1 MAAGLLTPITEAL
14 FGSVDNSQY
23 LQAFAQ
29 EQLQAE
35 MARRREAEA
44 YAKQQAF
51 SQYLTSVLNGTAP
64 SMAQMQLSQGL
75 QQQAQQQQSM
85 AAGIGGA
92 GNALARYGAAANYGT
107 AAANTNQSAALARV
121 AEMNGARQLYGQN
134 ALAMDQASQGM
145 FNANSKNALGYA
157 QVASGNS
164 IGEFNQTNSN
174 QQAGALIQGAGQA
187 LGSYFGGSTSKQ
199 A

>member
-1 MAAGLLTPITEAL
+1 MAQGLLTGLTDFL

-29 EQLQAE
+29 EQLAAE
-35 MARRREAEA
+35 QARRREQEA

-75 QQQAQQQQSM
+75 QQQMNAQQSM
-85 AAGIGGA
+85 AAGVAGP
-92 GNALARYGAAANYGT
+92 GNALARYGAAVNYGN

-121 AEMNGARQLYGQN
+121 AEQDAARRLYGQN
-134 ALAMDQASQGM
+134 ALGMEAASANMYGQA
-145 FNANSKNALGYA
+145 SKNALGYA
-157 QVASGNS
+157 GVASGQG
-164 IGEFNQTNSN
+164 IDQFNQANSN
-174 QQAGALIQGAGQA
+174 QQAGAILQGLGQA
-187 LGSYFGGSTSKQ
+187 GAAYFGGRSK
-199 A
+199 